1 MSRPCRAYRC
11 RRRWGSWRSRRG
23 RWWPS
28 GSIWRRVGRAEHRG
42 WRAESPRRLD
52 RQHHWG
58 LSTDL
63 RPAGQ
68 NDQVVASK
76 LLQRHPQAWR
86 AVTDHPFLD
95 GVRDGDLPEGAF
107 AAWLQQDHLFVSDL
121 LGFQARLLA
130 GAPRSA
136 QKVLAA
142 GLVAL
147 EAELTW
153 FEENAVR
160 DGLVLGATRRLAT
173 EAYRTEL
180 DRLLTEPFEV
190 GITGLWALE
199 LAYLEAWR
207 AAAPGAPEYRE
218 YVEHWTVPEF
228 VDYVTSLEVH
238 LSDSAA
244 AEAAW
249 LRIVHLEREFWDMA
263 LVSR

>member
-1 MSRPCRAYRC
+1 M
-11 RRRWGSWRSRRG
+11 
-23 RWWPS
+23 
-28 GSIWRRVGRAEHRG
+28 
-42 WRAESPRRLD
+42 
-52 RQHHWG
+52 
-58 LSTDL
+58 
-63 RPAGQ
+63 
-68 NDQVVASK
+68 VASK
-76 LLQRHPQAWR
+76 LLQRHAQAWR
-86 AVTDHPFLD
+86 GATDHPFLD

-160 DGLVLGATRRLAT
+160 DRLVLGATRRFAT

-249 LRIVHLEREFWDMA
+249 LRIVHLERAFWDMA